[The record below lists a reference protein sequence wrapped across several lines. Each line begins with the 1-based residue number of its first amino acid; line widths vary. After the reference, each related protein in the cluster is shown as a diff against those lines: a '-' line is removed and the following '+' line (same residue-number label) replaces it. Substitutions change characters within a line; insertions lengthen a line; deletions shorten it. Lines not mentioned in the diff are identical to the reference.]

1 MKYRNVAWR
10 EIDAC
15 VATVGRAIR
24 AARFRPDCIVAILKG
39 GMVPARLLSDFF
51 GSIEIYPIRV
61 QAYAGTRKLA
71 RVRLEPFRYP
81 IGRKRVLLVD
91 DIQDSGQTLQ
101 KVIRHLQRRCPRA
114 LRTATL
120 FYKHNALYPGFAH
133 ELRRASPATL
143 FDKRQVLHSP
153 DFHARTVA
161 PDVWVVFPWER
172 HEACGRQTTDDGRQ
186 CPVLI

>member
-1 MKYRNVAWR
+1 MKYRNIAWR

-15 VATVGRAIR
+15 VETVGQTIR

-39 GMVPARLLSDFF
+39 GLVPARLLSDFF

-61 QAYAGTRKLA
+61 KAYAEIR
-71 RVRLEPFRYP
+71 RPDRIRLESFRYP

-91 DIQDSGQTLQ
+91 DIHDSGQSLQ
-101 KVIRHLQRRCPRA
+101 KVIRHLQRRRPRA

-120 FYKHNALYPGFAH
+120 FYKHNALHP
-133 ELRRASPATL
+133 
-143 FDKRQVLHSP
+143 P

-161 PDVWVVFPWER
+161 PDVWVVFPWEKNEMKNA
-172 HEACGRQTTDDGRQ
+172 HE
-186 CPVLI
+186 